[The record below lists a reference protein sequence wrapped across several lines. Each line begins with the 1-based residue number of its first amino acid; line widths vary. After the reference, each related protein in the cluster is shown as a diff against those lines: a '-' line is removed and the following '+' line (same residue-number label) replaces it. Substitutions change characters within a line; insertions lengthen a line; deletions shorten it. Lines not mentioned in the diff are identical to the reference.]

1 MSLPG
6 DENPNPQ
13 WQLPKEPQWQSQ
25 WQSGSPL
32 GEQEE
37 APAQEQPGWEQP
49 APGRQQ
55 RQPAGPNQGAA
66 VAALIF
72 GIVGF
77 ALCPFVGSVLAL
89 VLGYLA
95 KRGIQAAGGSAGG
108 VALAA
113 IVVGWLGLAIYVL
126 LAGLILLGAVAS

>member
-13 WQLPKEPQWQSQ
+13 WQLPKEPQWQS
-25 WQSGSPL
+25 GSPL

-37 APAQEQPGWEQP
+37 APAQEQP
-49 APGRQQ
+49 APGQQ
-55 RQPAGPNQGAA
+55 QWQPAGPNQGAA

-77 ALCPFVGSVLAL
+77 VLCPFVGSVLAL
-89 VLGYLA
+89 VLGYRA

-126 LAGLILLGAVAS
+126 LAALILLGAVES

>member
-13 WQLPKEPQWQSQ
+13 WQLPQESQWQSQ

-32 GEQEE
+32 GEQEG
-37 APAQEQPGWEQP
+37 APALEQPRWEHQGP
-49 APGRQQ
+49 S
-55 RQPAGPNQGAA
+55 QPAGPNQGAA

-77 ALCPFVGSVLAL
+77 VLCPFVGSVLAL
-89 VLGYLA
+89 VLGYRA
-95 KRGIQAAGGSAGG
+95 KRGIEAAGGSAGG

-113 IVVGWLGLAIYVL
+113 IVVGWLGLAIY
-126 LAGLILLGAVAS
+126 